1 MPSNVKVSPNGTT
14 ILNIVAKLKN
24 SYQLSS
30 AKNDSEGESPKT
42 PSRMEKY
49 NHLLIAKVK
58 DTYIMFSFII
68 EASVIEAASGNNNM
82 S

>member
-30 AKNDSEGESPKT
+30 AKNESENETKT
-42 PSRMEKY
+42 PSKVEKY
-49 NHLLIAKVK
+49 HHLLIAKVK
-58 DTYIMFSFII
+58 DT
-68 EASVIEAASGNNNM
+68 
-82 S
+82 